1 LSVLVY
7 YLNKK
12 VPELNLLNNPIEII
26 SIFTLILLLS
36 ILITTISSFF
46 ATKKF
51 LRLKSEII

>member
-1 LSVLVY
+1 
-7 YLNKK
+7 
-12 VPELNLLNNPIEII
+12 LNLLNNPIEII

-51 LRLKSEII
+51 LQLKSEII